1 MNRLE
6 LDRGSSS
13 TEAAIIAPALFL
25 ILGLLLAAASFATS
39 QQAVTTAAHS
49 SARAASLATTQ
60 QDATQQVEAAFTSEL
75 QQRGISCT
83 KVSVQVDAA
92 AFTTAPG
99 EVATVHSTITCTIPY
114 AELIPVPGLPGTRT
128 IQVES
133 TSPLDTYRE
142 RS

>member
-1 MNRLE
+1 MTRLE
-6 LDRGSSS
+6 LERGSSS

-25 ILGLLLAAASFATS
+25 ILGVLLAVASFATG

-49 SARAASLATTQ
+49 SARAASLATSQT
-60 QDATQQVEAAFTSEL
+60 DAVQRVEGAFTNEL

-83 KVSVQVDAA
+83 NVSVDVDAT
-92 AFTTAPG
+92 AFASAPG
-99 EVATVHSTITCTIPY
+99 QTSSVRSTITCTLPY
-114 AELIPVPGLPGTRT
+114 AEVIPVPGLPGTRT
-128 IQVES
+128 ITVES